1 MKKALILFIG
11 GVVIAAIGLLFGS
24 LFTNRLIKWVI
35 VGACIGAFAHGYNNL
50 NKIDSLRSLQGLIFS
65 PVIGG
70 GAVVLGWF
78 LGKYIAYTMVVWPL
92 FGLIIGATE
101 LNKIAAAERIKKAI
115 FGFIGGFA
123 GSHFFPFLFFI
134 IFPLIGLPFMA
145 WNIEKMGLILS
156 GGTIALGV
164 ALGGKKTCGYLL
176 PFKRGIKDF

>member
-11 GVVIAAIGLLFGS
+11 GVVIAAIALFCGS
-24 LFTNRLIKWVI
+24 IFTNRLIKWVI
-35 VGACIGAFAHGYNNL
+35 VGACISTFAHGYNNL
-50 NKIDSLRSLQGLIFS
+50 NLRLIFS

-92 FGLIIGATE
+92 FGLIIGAAE

-115 FGFIGGFA
+115 FGFIGGFI

>member
-11 GVVIAAIGLLFGS
+11 GVVIAAIALFCGS
-24 LFTNRLIKWVI
+24 IFTNRLIKWVI
-35 VGACIGAFAHGYNNL
+35 VGACISTFAHGYNNL
-50 NKIDSLRSLQGLIFS
+50 NLRLIFS

-92 FGLIIGATE
+92 FGLIIGAAE

-115 FGFIGGFA
+115 FGFIGGFI

-164 ALGGKKTCGYLL
+164 ALGGKKNE
-176 PFKRGIKDF
+176 

>member
-11 GVVIAAIGLLFGS
+11 GVAIAAIGLLCGS
-24 LFTNRLIKWVI
+24 LFSNRLIKWVI
-35 VGACIGAFAHGYNNL
+35 VGACISTFAHGYNNL
-50 NKIDSLRSLQGLIFS
+50 NMRLIFA

-70 GAVVLGWF
+70 IAVVLGWF

-92 FGLIIGATE
+92 FGLIVGTAE
-101 LNKIAAAERIKKAI
+101 LNKIVFAERIKKALL
-115 FGFIGGFA
+115 GFAGGFA

-134 IFPLIGLPFMA
+134 VFPWLGIPFMA

-164 ALGGKKTCGYLL
+164 ALGGKKNE
-176 PFKRGIKDF
+176 

>member
-11 GVVIAAIGLLFGS
+11 GVAIAAIGLLFGS
-24 LFTNRLIKWVI
+24 LFSNRLIKWVI
-35 VGACIGAFAHGYNNL
+35 VGACISTFAHGYNNL
-50 NKIDSLRSLQGLIFS
+50 NLRLIFA

-70 GAVVLGWF
+70 IAVVLGWF

-92 FGLIIGATE
+92 FGLIVGTAE
-101 LNKIAAAERIKKAI
+101 LNKIAVAERIKKSL
-115 FGFIGGFA
+115 FGFIGGFV

-164 ALGGKKTCGYLL
+164 AFGGKKNE
-176 PFKRGIKDF
+176 